1 MPPKFGAYTVGWMV
15 LSFYQG
21 EHKGR
26 NKFVLENDQLCI
38 GHVEFEVPLR
48 YYRKKRSDLLP
59 FKGGTFPRT
68 RIN

>member
-1 MPPKFGAYTVGWMV
+1 M
-15 LSFYQG
+15 
-21 EHKGR
+21 
-26 NKFVLENDQLCI
+26 LENDQLCI
-38 GHVEFEVPLR
+38 GHVESEVPLR